1 MQVRTAV
8 CRRWSLG
15 GSLSWA
21 AAVRAFVSPEE
32 VRTAHARVRRNFYSD
47 FTAKRFVPRQAN
59 KRRRLSTSL
68 ENAHGTQPATRKLLL
83 GACVLARAACFVAQ
97 QLNVKPPT
105 RAERTNYRCE
115 GGYAPAAF
123 SRACHRTCHFEVQ
136 ASLAPQLISTPAD
149 WKVSRSC
156 LQEAL
161 LVEQRVSHDVISIP
175 SLQT

>member
-1 MQVRTAV
+1 
-8 CRRWSLG
+8 
-15 GSLSWA
+15 
-21 AAVRAFVSPEE
+21 VRAFVSPKK

-47 FTAKRFVPRQAN
+47 FTAKRFAPRQAN

-68 ENAHGTQPATRKLLL
+68 ENAHGTQPTTRKLLL
-83 GACVLARAACFVAQ
+83 GACVLARAARFVAQ

-115 GGYAPAAF
+115 GGYASAAF
-123 SRACHRTCHFEVQ
+123 SRTCHFEVQ